1 MDSLRWILLGLGA
14 VVIAG
19 VYLWTRWQAARE
31 ERQYGAVESRG
42 FDSEP
47 VISEEPAVGHF
58 AGPAVR
64 RDVADDTS
72 LAVIRDELDELEQFI
87 TADTEPLTLDNV
99 APVEE
104 PAQTQ
109 VEESHLTS
117 DDLDLPGTDEKLVV
131 LYLVAPRGK
140 PFRGSALREAFSQAG
155 LKHGDM
161 EIYHRMSDEGARG
174 TAVFSIANLVEP
186 GTFDP
191 GEFDR
196 STTPGISL
204 FMRLPGPVQPIMA
217 FDDFVATARQLS
229 ERLGGELRDETRSVL
244 SRQTTEHLREDVL
257 EFERKQHLAQSGT

>member
-14 VVIAG
+14 LVIAG

-31 ERQYGAVESRG
+31 ERQYHAVQSRG

-47 VISEEPAVGHF
+47 VISEEPVARRY
-58 AGPAVR
+58 ASPALR
-64 RDVADDTS
+64 RDEPDDTS
-72 LAVIRDELDELEQFI
+72 LAAIRDELDELEQFI
-87 TADTEPLTLDNV
+87 TADTQPLTIDNV
-99 APVEE
+99 APVDE
-104 PAQTQ
+104 PAEAP

-117 DDLDLPGTDEKLVV
+117 EDLDLPGTDEKLVV

-161 EIYHRMSDEGARG
+161 EIYHRMSGEGARAK
-174 TAVFSIANLVEP
+174 AVFGIANLVEP

-191 GEFDR
+191 GEFNR

-204 FMRLPGPVQPIMA
+204 FMRLPGPVQASMA
-217 FDDFVATARQLS
+217 FDDFMATARQLS

-244 SRQTTEHLREDVL
+244 SRQTIEHLREGIV